1 MRHVREM
8 QCSFFSD
15 AFRLEILIETR
26 VILNVHSYGHDL
38 IIGRNDTIF

>member
-1 MRHVREM
+1 M
-8 QCSFFSD
+8 FIFSD

-26 VILNVHSYGHDL
+26 VILNVHSYGIVILNVHDL